1 MLGVLLMCDV
11 EEERP
16 AFFIRLDPCVSE
28 GLIINS
34 ISQVH
39 AHSIRGKGDGPL
51 VVTHG
56 CRMILVQVTVTSR
69 QGV

>member
-1 MLGVLLMCDV
+1 LKCVM

-16 AFFIRLDPCVSE
+16 AFFIRLDPCMSE

-34 ISQVH
+34 IGQVH
-39 AHSIRGKGDGPL
+39 AHSIRGKGGQPL
-51 VVTHG
+51 DITHG
-56 CRMILVQVTVTSR
+56 CRMILVQVTRASR

>member
-1 MLGVLLMCDV
+1 MWDV

-28 GLIINS
+28 GLMIINS
-34 ISQVH
+34 IGQVH
-39 AHSIRGKGDGPL
+39 AHSIRGKGGWPL
-51 VVTHG
+51 DITHG
-56 CRMILVQVTVTSR
+56 CRMILVQVTRASR